1 MTTKTIFSPEPHKGW
16 LPWGLFAPFL
26 CIVFVA
32 LAALGPEPLLER
44 QGWVDADGDPL
55 GLAGWYAF
63 LVIPFALNG
72 LLILAWVKLVE
83 RRSLATIGLTGPA
96 PVKTLLG
103 GVLVGAATILAV
115 VVAISLAGGY
125 GLGAVAPALASSA
138 AMTGIGLLLVS
149 FIIQAGVE
157 EIIFRGWL
165 LSAITRKLGLPVAV
179 VLVSLVFT
187 FLHYSPHQE
196 ARVML
201 SSFLFSAFACA
212 WAIRA
217 GNIWGVM
224 GWHAGWNWL
233 LGTGFE
239 LPVTGFQLDL
249 PALLVKLVPQGT
261 DALTGGAEGPEG
273 SWLCSLFFAVGIGVL
288 WLWKARKA
296 SAIPLAG

>member
-1 MTTKTIFSPEPHKGW
+1 MTTKTVFSAEPHRGW
-16 LPWGLFAPFL
+16 LPWGLLAPFL
-26 CIVFVA
+26 CIFFVA
-32 LAALGPEPLLER
+32 LTALGPEPLLER
-44 QGWVDADGDPL
+44 NGWVDAHGDPV
-55 GLAGWYAF
+55 GLTGWYAF

-72 LLILAWVKLVE
+72 LLILAWTLWVE
-83 RRSLATIGLTGPA
+83 RRPLATIGLTGPA
-96 PVKTLLG
+96 PGKTLLG
-103 GVLVGAATILAV
+103 GLLVGAATILAV
-115 VVAISLAGGY
+115 VVAIGLAGGY
-125 GLGAVAPALASSA
+125 SPGAVAPALASPGA
-138 AMTGIGLLLVS
+138 LTGIGLLLAS
-149 FIIQAGVE
+149 FTIQAGVE
-157 EIIFRGWL
+157 EIVFRGWL
-165 LSAITRKLGLPVAV
+165 LSAITRKLGLPIAV

-239 LPVTGFQLDL
+239 LPVTGFQLGL
-249 PALLVKLVPQGT
+249 PALLVKLVPQGP

-273 SWLCSLFFAVGIGVL
+273 SWLCSAFFVAGILVL
-288 WLWKARKA
+288 WLWRRK
-296 SAIPLAG
+296 G

>member
-1 MTTKTIFSPEPHKGW
+1 MTTRTVFSAEPHRGW
-16 LPWGLFAPFL
+16 LPWGLLAPFL
-26 CIVFVA
+26 CIFFVA
-32 LAALGPEPLLER
+32 LTALGPEPLLER
-44 QGWVDADGDPL
+44 NGWVDAHGDPV
-55 GLAGWYAF
+55 GLTGWYAF

-72 LLILAWVKLVE
+72 LLILAWTLWVE
-83 RRSLATIGLTGPA
+83 RRPLATIGLTGPA
-96 PVKTLLG
+96 PGKTLLG
-103 GVLVGAATILAV
+103 GLLVGAATILAV
-115 VVAISLAGGY
+115 VVAIGLAGGY
-125 GLGAVAPALASSA
+125 SPGAVAPALASPA
-138 AMTGIGLLLVS
+138 ALTGIGLLLAS

-157 EIIFRGWL
+157 EIVFRGWL
-165 LSAITRKLGLPVAV
+165 LSAITRKLGLPIAV

-239 LPVTGFQLDL
+239 LPVTGFQLGL
-249 PALLVKLVPQGT
+249 PALLVKLVPQGP

-273 SWLCSLFFAVGIGVL
+273 SWLCSAFFVAGIAVL
-288 WLWKARKA
+288 WLWRRK
-296 SAIPLAG
+296 G

>member
-1 MTTKTIFSPEPHKGW
+1 MTTKILFSAEPHKGW
-16 LPWGLFAPFL
+16 LPWGLLAPFL
-26 CIVFVA
+26 CIFFVA
-32 LAALGPEPLLER
+32 LCALGPSPLMEQL
-44 QGWVDADGDPL
+44 GWIDAKGDPV
-55 GLAGWYAF
+55 GLTGWYGF
-63 LVIPFALNG
+63 LVIPFGLNG
-72 LLILAWVKLVE
+72 LLILAWVLLVE
-83 RRSLATIGLTGPA
+83 RRPLATIGLGGPERLK
-96 PVKTLLG
+96 PMLQ

-115 VVAISLAGGY
+115 VFAIGLAGGY
-125 GLGAVAPALASSA
+125 SPGAVAPALASSGA
-138 AMTGIGLLLVS
+138 LTGIGLLLLS
-149 FIIQAGVE
+149 FIVQAGVE

-165 LSAITRKLGLPVAV
+165 LSVITRKLGLPVAV

-239 LPVTGFQLDL
+239 LPVTGFQLGL
-249 PALLVKLVPQGT
+249 PALLVKLTPQGSVF
-261 DALTGGAEGPEG
+261 LTGGDQGPEG
-273 SWLCSLFFAVGIGVL
+273 SWLCSAFFAVGIAVL
-288 WLWKARKA
+288 WLWRRKV
-296 SAIPLAG
+296 

>member
-1 MTTKTIFSPEPHKGW
+1 MTSKTLYSPEPHKGW

-26 CIVFVA
+26 CIFFVA
-32 LAALGPEPLLER
+32 LCALGPEPLLER
-44 QGWVDADGDPL
+44 YGWVDAHGDPI
-55 GLAGWYAF
+55 GLAGFYAF
-63 LVIPFALNG
+63 LVIPFAING

-83 RRSLATIGLTGPA
+83 RRPLTTIGLTGPA

-103 GVLVGAATILAV
+103 GVLVGAATILSV
-115 VVAISLAGGY
+115 VIAIGLAGGY
-125 GLGAVAPALASSA
+125 QVGAIVPALASPA
-138 AMTGIGLLLVS
+138 ALTGIGLMLLS
-149 FIIQAGVE
+149 FIVQAGVE

-233 LGTGFE
+233 LGIGFD
-239 LPVTGFQLDL
+239 LPVTGFTIDL
-249 PALLVKLVPQGT
+249 PALLVRLVPQGP
-261 DALTGGAEGPEG
+261 DSLTGGAEGPEG
-273 SWLCSLFFAVGIGVL
+273 SWLCIAFFVVGIVVI
-288 WLWKARKA
+288 WLRRRK
-296 SAIPLAG
+296 SAMAG

>member
-26 CIVFVA
+26 CIFFVA

-44 QGWVDADGDPL
+44 QGWVDARGEPL
-55 GLAGWYAF
+55 GLNGWYAF

-72 LLILAWVKLVE
+72 LLILAWTLWVE
-83 RRSLATIGLTGPA
+83 RRPLATIGLTGPA

-115 VVAISLAGGY
+115 VGAISLAGGY
-125 GLGAVAPALASSA
+125 SLGAVAPALASTA
-138 AMTGIGLLLVS
+138 ALTGIGLLLLS
-149 FIIQAGVE
+149 FIVQAGVE

-165 LSAITRKLGLPVAV
+165 LSAITRKFGLPVAV

-217 GNIWGVM
+217 ENIWGVM

-233 LGTGFE
+233 LGVGFD
-239 LPVTGFQLDL
+239 LPVTGMTIDL
-249 PALLVKLVPQGT
+249 PALLVRLVPRGP
-261 DALTGGAEGPEG
+261 DSLTGGAEGPEG
-273 SWLCSLFFAVGIGVL
+273 SWLCSAFFVLGIAFL
-288 WLWKARKA
+288 WLRRRKA
-296 SAIPLAG
+296 A